1 MFPADIRLDEDL
13 RLRLQKT
20 SSRRLVQDEYAHL
33 SLTSSEDVLV
43 KRNIFV
49 LAIRLQDV
57 LQKLFK
63 TSSRRLQ
70 DVLKTLSRHL
80 QDVLPRCLKKIFSR
94 RFQDVSSSLTVL
106 VNTSSRS
113 IQHVS
118 DKFFSKDGYL
128 QRDLPR

>member
-49 LAIRLQDV
+49 LAIRFQDV
-57 LQKLFK
+57 LQK
-63 TSSRRLQ
+63 RLQ
-70 DVLKTLSRHL
+70 DIFKT
-80 QDVLPRCLKKIFSR
+80 
-94 RFQDVSSSLTVL
+94 
-106 VNTSSRS
+106 
-113 IQHVS
+113 
-118 DKFFSKDGYL
+118 FFKTYH
-128 QRDLPR
+128 QV

>member
-1 MFPADIRLDEDL
+1 M
-13 RLRLQKT
+13 KT
-20 SSRRLVQDEYAHL
+20 YVFVFRRPLQDEYAHL

-49 LAIRLQDV
+49 LAIRFQDV

-80 QDVLPRCLKKIFSR
+80 QDVLPRCLTKIFSR

-118 DKFFSKDGYL
+118 DKFFSKYGYL